1 MLLFGRATYEHMAQ
15 HWPTP
20 AAIEA
25 DPVTAARMN
34 GIRKV
39 VFSSTLTEATW
50 ENIELVGT
58 DPVARID
65 ELKRESGAGDLALFG
80 SSTFTADL
88 LQAGVVDEVRV
99 MVNPILLGGG
109 VPLYTGLTE
118 RVPLR
123 LARTITFRNGNVLLC
138 YTPGAQP
145 PAP

>member
-39 VFSSTLTEATW
+39 VFSPSNFRNGSST
-50 ENIELVGT
+50 GT

-123 LARTITFRNGNVLLC
+123 LARTITFRNGNALLC